1 MGVSYKKDGN
11 RVDMGIK
18 IGTVLSSEVWNIQ
31 VKSIKKGFWK
41 DLDRLRKLYEVSLC
55 ILLSVL
61 EQLRNNFVHI
71 KRRLSIYRFVASNN
85 SLYVYI

>member
-31 VKSIKKGFWK
+31 VKSIKKGF
-41 DLDRLRKLYEVSLC
+41 
-55 ILLSVL
+55 
-61 EQLRNNFVHI
+61 
-71 KRRLSIYRFVASNN
+71 VASNN

>member
-1 MGVSYKKDGN
+1 MGASYKKDGN

-18 IGTVLSSEVWNIQ
+18 IGTVLSSEVWNMQ
-31 VKSIKKGFWK
+31 VKGIKKGFWK

-61 EQLRNNFVHI
+61 
-71 KRRLSIYRFVASNN
+71 
-85 SLYVYI
+85 

>member
-41 DLDRLRKLYEVSLC
+41 DLDRLRKLYEVSL
-55 ILLSVL
+55 
-61 EQLRNNFVHI
+61 
-71 KRRLSIYRFVASNN
+71 SIYRFVASNN

>member
-41 DLDRLRKLYEVSLC
+41 DLEDRK
-55 ILLSVL
+55 SV
-61 EQLRNNFVHI
+61 V
-71 KRRLSIYRFVASNN
+71 
-85 SLYVYI
+85 

>member
-41 DLDRLRKLYEVSLC
+41 DLDRLRKLYEVCLC

-61 EQLRNNFVHI
+61 
-71 KRRLSIYRFVASNN
+71 
-85 SLYVYI
+85 

>member
-55 ILLSVL
+55 ILL
-61 EQLRNNFVHI
+61 FVHI

>member
-18 IGTVLSSEVWNIQ
+18 IGTVLSSEVWNNIL
-31 VKSIKKGFWK
+31 KSIKKGFWK

-61 EQLRNNFVHI
+61 
-71 KRRLSIYRFVASNN
+71 
-85 SLYVYI
+85 

>member
-18 IGTVLSSEVWNIQ
+18 I
-31 VKSIKKGFWK
+31 GFWK

-61 EQLRNNFVHI
+61 
-71 KRRLSIYRFVASNN
+71 
-85 SLYVYI
+85 

>member
-41 DLDRLRKLYEVSLC
+41 DLDRLRKLYEVR
-55 ILLSVL
+55 LSVL
-61 EQLRNNFVHI
+61 
-71 KRRLSIYRFVASNN
+71 
-85 SLYVYI
+85 

>member
-18 IGTVLSSEVWNIQ
+18 IGTVLSSER
-31 VKSIKKGFWK
+31 IKKGFWK

-61 EQLRNNFVHI
+61 
-71 KRRLSIYRFVASNN
+71 
-85 SLYVYI
+85 

>member
-55 ILLSVL
+55 ILLSVFM
-61 EQLRNNFVHI
+61 QLRNNFVHI

>member
-31 VKSIKKGFWK
+31 VKFIKIGFWK
-41 DLDRLRKLYEVSLC
+41 YLDLLRKLY
-55 ILLSVL
+55 
-61 EQLRNNFVHI
+61 
-71 KRRLSIYRFVASNN
+71 
-85 SLYVYI
+85 

>member
-11 RVDMGIK
+11 R
-18 IGTVLSSEVWNIQ
+18 VLSSEVWNIQ

-55 ILLSVL
+55 ILLSFL
-61 EQLRNNFVHI
+61 
-71 KRRLSIYRFVASNN
+71 
-85 SLYVYI
+85 

>member
-31 VKSIKKGFWK
+31 VKSNKKGFRK
-41 DLDRLRKLYEVSLC
+41 DIDLLRKQYEVSLC

-61 EQLRNNFVHI
+61 
-71 KRRLSIYRFVASNN
+71 
-85 SLYVYI
+85 

>member
-31 VKSIKKGFWK
+31 AVSYTH
-41 DLDRLRKLYEVSLC
+41 LRAHET
-55 ILLSVL
+55 
-61 EQLRNNFVHI
+61 
-71 KRRLSIYRFVASNN
+71 
-85 SLYVYI
+85 

>member
-18 IGTVLSSEVWNIQ
+18 IGTVLEVWNIQ

-61 EQLRNNFVHI
+61 
-71 KRRLSIYRFVASNN
+71 
-85 SLYVYI
+85 

>member
-11 RVDMGIK
+11 RVDMCIK
-18 IGTVLSSEVWNIQ
+18 IVTVLSSEVWNIQ

-61 EQLRNNFVHI
+61 
-71 KRRLSIYRFVASNN
+71 
-85 SLYVYI
+85 

>member
-18 IGTVLSSEVWNIQ
+18 IGIVLSSEVWNIQ

-41 DLDRLRKLYEVSLC
+41 DLDRLRKLYEISLS
-55 ILLSVL
+55 ILSSVL
-61 EQLRNNFVHI
+61 
-71 KRRLSIYRFVASNN
+71 
-85 SLYVYI
+85 

>member
-31 VKSIKKGFWK
+31 VKSIRKGCRK
-41 DLDRLRKLYEVSLC
+41 ELDRLRKIYEECTCS
-55 ILLSVL
+55 LLSVL
-61 EQLRNNFVHI
+61 
-71 KRRLSIYRFVASNN
+71 
-85 SLYVYI
+85 

>member
-41 DLDRLRKLYEVSLC
+41 DLDRLRKLYAVSYTHLT
-55 ILLSVL
+55 LPTT
-61 EQLRNNFVHI
+61 
-71 KRRLSIYRFVASNN
+71 
-85 SLYVYI
+85 

>member
-18 IGTVLSSEVWNIQ
+18 IGTVLSSEVWNI
-31 VKSIKKGFWK
+31 KSIKKGFWK

-61 EQLRNNFVHI
+61 
-71 KRRLSIYRFVASNN
+71 
-85 SLYVYI
+85 

>member
-31 VKSIKKGFWK
+31 VKSIKPQ
-41 DLDRLRKLYEVSLC
+41 
-55 ILLSVL
+55 I
-61 EQLRNNFVHI
+61 RNRPHKMTQRS
-71 KRRLSIYRFVASNN
+71 KR
-85 SLYVYI
+85 